1 VKDEAFMST
10 PSYHCELSKRHC
22 LCFLVDTMARG
33 KRRYTLV
40 KDVDDMETGAYDKP
54 LPCFGCGIGWFS

>member
-1 VKDEAFMST
+1 MKHSCHNLLL
-10 PSYHCELSKRHC
+10 SSNHELRDIVSVSIDAMVC
-22 LCFLVDTMARG
+22 G

-40 KDVDDMETGAYDKP
+40 KDVDDMETGVYDKP